1 LWGMRLAPRFEAKV
15 VLTQVMKQ
23 RADTAKVVVSELR
36 KGVTITLARGDVEVY
51 RNVEYAKNVAL
62 VRHITNQALI
72 LDSVKSTF
80 KACRGCSG
88 ITGQQMVVYQWR
100 ILLGILSG
108 SGNSSATGHR
118 QASII
123 YDGKNA
129 HKRQVGT
136 FSGRSFA
143 GRSQSQTR
151 RLGDS
156 EEGDRPPSKK
166 VKVQL
171 ARKPA
176 IAVSSGM
183 TLTRPP
189 AHKAQHAS
197 RSSLLDMD
205 ALDQEKLDT
214 SSLTR
219 QEALLWR
226 TMPAAMV
233 PLKAPARPLPSSPTG
248 SPASPLSIDRTR
260 TTLLARQRLTMETGA
275 EPVGSQVD
283 GVVHEL

>member
-1 LWGMRLAPRFEAKV
+1 METIDFSNEPVEEDAKDMQPLACRDRDGKQIFLDVSVQYQLLPERLPQLYRDYKLVYEAFIVADLRAELLLAGNSFRAEEFWNALPKIIKIFTERCDAVMERRHVKCWGLQLWGMRLAPRFEAKV

-23 RADTAKVVVSELR
+23 RADTAKVNLNAVAVRSQTKVVVSELR

-129 HKRQVGT
+129 HKRQVG
-136 FSGRSFA
+136 
-143 GRSQSQTR
+143 
-151 RLGDS
+151 
-156 EEGDRPPSKK
+156 DRKS
-166 VKVQL
+166 
-171 ARKPA
+171 
-176 IAVSSGM
+176 
-183 TLTRPP
+183 
-189 AHKAQHAS
+189 
-197 RSSLLDMD
+197 
-205 ALDQEKLDT
+205 
-214 SSLTR
+214 
-219 QEALLWR
+219 
-226 TMPAAMV
+226 
-233 PLKAPARPLPSSPTG
+233 
-248 SPASPLSIDRTR
+248 
-260 TTLLARQRLTMETGA
+260 
-275 EPVGSQVD
+275 
-283 GVVHEL
+283 VV